1 MSQSTKVAVMKM
13 HRRSILGLAAAAGAS
28 ALLAGCYVVPARPY
42 YDDGY
47 EYGPVVTVPP
57 PAPEVEVV
65 GVAPD
70 PGAIWIGGYWSW
82 VGGRH
87 VWIRGRWDAPRPGYR
102 YEPHMWQRDG
112 RGWREAPWRWVK

>member
-1 MSQSTKVAVMKM
+1 MNTP
-13 HRRSILGLAAAAGAS
+13 RRSFLGLAAAAGAS

-42 YDDGY
+42 YYDNGY

-65 GVAPD
+65 GVAPY
-70 PGAIWIGGYWSW
+70 PGAIWIGGYWNW

-87 VWIRGRWDAPRPGYR
+87 VWVRGRWEPGRPGYR
-102 YEPHMWQRDG
+102 YEPHMWRRDG
-112 RGWREAPWRWVK
+112 NGWREAPGRWVK